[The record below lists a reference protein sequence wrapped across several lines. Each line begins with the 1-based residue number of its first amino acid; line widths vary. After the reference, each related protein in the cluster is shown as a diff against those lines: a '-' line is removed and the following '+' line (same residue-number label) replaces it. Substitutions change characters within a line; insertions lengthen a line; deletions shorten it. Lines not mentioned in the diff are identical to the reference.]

1 MDNPLFREFE
11 NVLSVMKKQNEA
23 IKEVV
28 LKEPVENMKL
38 IVCSGK
44 RTDDSF
50 NLKSFNKG
58 ILKKTRRI

>member
-1 MDNPLFREFE
+1 MDDPLFGEFE
-11 NVLSVMKKQNEA
+11 NVLSVMKRQNEV

-28 LKEPVENMKL
+28 LKEPLEKMRL

-58 ILKKTRRI
+58 ILKKMRQI

>member
-11 NVLSVMKKQNEA
+11 NVLSVMKKQNEV

-28 LKEPVENMKL
+28 LKEPLKEMKL
-38 IVCSGK
+38 IICSGK

-58 ILKKTRRI
+58 ILKKMRRF

>member
-1 MDNPLFREFE
+1 MDNLLFGEFE

-28 LKEPVENMKL
+28 LKEPSKKMKL

-58 ILKKTRRI
+58 ILKKMRRI

>member
-1 MDNPLFREFE
+1 MDDPFYQEFE
-11 NVLSVMKKQNEA
+11 NALSVMKRQNEV
-23 IKEVV
+23 IKKVV
-28 LKEPVENMKL
+28 LKEPLEKMKL

-58 ILKKTRRI
+58 ILKKTR

>member
-1 MDNPLFREFE
+1 MDDPLFGEFE
-11 NVLSVMKKQNEA
+11 NVLSVMKRQNEV

-28 LKEPVENMKL
+28 LKEPLEKMKL
-38 IVCSGK
+38 IVCSGE

>member
-28 LKEPVENMKL
+28 LKEPSKKMKL

-44 RTDDSF
+44 RTDESF

-58 ILKKTRRI
+58 ILKKMRRI

>member
-1 MDNPLFREFE
+1 MDNLLFGEFE
-11 NVLSVMKKQNEA
+11 NVLSVMKRQNEV

-28 LKEPVENMKL
+28 LKEPLEKMKL
-38 IVCSGK
+38 IICSGK

-58 ILKKTRRI
+58 ILKKMRRV

>member
-1 MDNPLFREFE
+1 MDDPFYQEFE
-11 NVLSVMKKQNEA
+11 NALSVMKRQNEV
-23 IKEVV
+23 IKKVV
-28 LKEPVENMKL
+28 LKEPLEKMKL

-58 ILKKTRRI
+58 IL

>member
-28 LKEPVENMKL
+28 LKEPSKKMKL

-58 ILKKTRRI
+58 ILKKMRRI

>member
-1 MDNPLFREFE
+1 MDDPLFREFE
-11 NVLSVMKKQNEA
+11 NVLSVMKRQNEV

-28 LKEPVENMKL
+28 LKEPLEKMKL

-50 NLKSFNKG
+50 NLKS
-58 ILKKTRRI
+58 L

>member
-1 MDNPLFREFE
+1 MDDPFSLEFE
-11 NVLSVMKKQNEA
+11 NALSVMKRQNEV

-28 LKEPVENMKL
+28 LKEPLEEMKL
-38 IVCSGK
+38 IICSGE

-58 ILKKTRRI
+58 ILKKMRRV

>member
-28 LKEPVENMKL
+28 LKEPLEKMKL

-44 RTDDSF
+44 ITDDSF

-58 ILKKTRRI
+58 ILKKMRRV

>member
-11 NVLSVMKKQNEA
+11 NVLSVMKKQNEV

-28 LKEPVENMKL
+28 LKEPLEEMKL
-38 IVCSGK
+38 IICSGK

-58 ILKKTRRI
+58 ILKKMRRV

>member
-1 MDNPLFREFE
+1 MDNLLFGEFE
-11 NVLSVMKKQNEA
+11 NVLSVMKRQNEV

-28 LKEPVENMKL
+28 LKEPLEKMKL
-38 IVCSGK
+38 IIYSGK

-58 ILKKTRRI
+58 ILKKMRRV